1 MKTKLVRGLWVV
13 LFGYVLLAAGYFF
26 YLECSGEPL
35 AMESRGYGREAAM
48 KIRMEMAQPV
58 ASVRNYASEPRAAS
72 AMPRAAGEHKYE
84 KVGWLQALTEHFE
97 TDEKAARAAVA
108 GFRGIL
114 QEEALTGVTGSR
126 SLALTIGVPPGEFD
140 TAVDALR
147 KIGRAEVFSV
157 TKADKTNDYQQLRAK
172 STSLVKTRDAL
183 VAIKAQ
189 GGKIE
194 ELVRLER
201 EIMDL
206 EAKIQDLG
214 VQLGVF
220 DEVNELCTVRFT
232 LAERVAALEG
242 HPHWANAFTALD
254 WAARVY
260 LMLLAATA
268 VGLLCLVLALVVA
281 QKAKAILLA
290 PGER

>member
-1 MKTKLVRGLWVV
+1 MKTKLVRGVWVV

-26 YLECSGEPL
+26 YLEWGGEPVGV
-35 AMESRGYGREAAM
+35 ESREFGREAALKM
-48 KIRMEMAQPV
+48 RMEVAMPV
-58 ASVRNYASEPRAAS
+58 ASVRNYASEARAS
-72 AMPRAAGEHKYE
+72 AATSIALGEHKYE

-97 TDEKAARAAVA
+97 ADEKAARVAVA

-114 QEEALTGVTGSR
+114 QEEALTGVAGAR

-140 TAVDALR
+140 MAVDALR
-147 KIGRAEVFSV
+147 KIGQAEGFSV
-157 TKADKTNDYQQLRAK
+157 TKTDKTNDYLQLRAK
-172 STSLVKTRDAL
+172 NTSLVKTRDAL
-183 VAIKAQ
+183 VAIKGQ

-194 ELVRLER
+194 ELVKLER

-220 DEVNELCTVRFT
+220 DHVNELCTVRFT
-232 LAERVAALEG
+232 LAERAAAPEG
-242 HPHWANAFTALD
+242 HPHWANVFAALD

-290 PGER
+290 SGER